1 MRAAR
6 NRYAVRRFAAVRFAA
21 PLVGVLIAAPT
32 QAGDEPAPAPAVGT
46 IARVAAPPAGDEPT
60 ALPMSLAE
68 ALASGLERNLPL
80 EIERHQPWIAREQ
93 QTAAFGAY
101 DPVLGGEFGYESSET
116 PTGNS
121 LVGTVP
127 IGEKTTDGKAGVGG
141 LVPWLGASYGVNYV
155 GSRLITNSRIA
166 SFSPENRATLVGTL
180 TLPLLREFLHGG
192 AWTEYRVRRLGV
204 EAADEGF
211 RRALMD
217 TVLRIEAAYW
227 ELVAARENRRV
238 ARKSVETTNA
248 LLGQVRTQYEVG
260 VVSKVEVFEAEA
272 GVAERDFNLIVAE
285 NEYRRAQDSLIDVVF
300 GPELQAAS
308 RFEIDPTDSPA
319 PVVPLAVDPAQ
330 AVHRAYDL
338 RPELAASRRQLEILE
353 EQLAYAKNQKLP
365 KLDVVGTYGYTGL
378 GGEGKATLFS
388 ATPSP
393 GVGRNYWDA
402 NDDFFTRDGSLTW
415 SARGVVSYPL
425 GNETAS
431 ARATAAA
438 LEVRRARTDT
448 KRVEQL
454 IVLEVRKAVRD
465 VESSKQGIE
474 AATRR
479 QSAAAEQLRAERIR
493 QEQGE
498 STPFDVLQRERDFVD
513 AEAKRI
519 AAERAYRTSA
529 AGLERA
535 VGTILDTH
543 QIVVEKAR
551 TLR

>member
-1 MRAAR
+1 MHAAR
-6 NRYAVRRFAAVRFAA
+6 NVFAVALCGALAAS
-21 PLVGVLIAAPT
+21 PT
-32 QAGDEPAPAPAVGT
+32 QAGNEVPAAPPAAS
-46 IARVAAPPAGDEPT
+46 IARVTAPPAGDET
-60 ALPMSLAE
+60 GSIAMSLTDAI
-68 ALASGLERNLPL
+68 ASGLERNLPL
-80 EIERHQPWIAREQ
+80 EIERHQPWIARENRD
-93 QTAAFGAY
+93 AAWGAY
-101 DPVLGGEFGYESSET
+101 DPTLGGEFGYKSSET

-121 LVGTVP
+121 LIGSIP
-127 IGEKTTDGKAGVGG
+127 IGEKTTDGTAGLRG
-141 LVPWLGASYGVNYV
+141 LVPWLGASYGFNYA

-166 SFSPENRATLVGTL
+166 SFSPENRATLLGTI
-180 TLPLLREFLHGG
+180 TLPLLRDFLHGA

-248 LLGQVRTQYEVG
+248 LLDQVKTQYEVG

-300 GPELQAAS
+300 GPELHATS
-308 RFEIDPTDSPA
+308 RYEIEPTDNPA
-319 PVVPLAVDPAQ
+319 EQVALSVDPAQ
-330 AVHRAYDL
+330 AIHRAYDL
-338 RPELAASRRQLEILE
+338 RPELATARRQLEILE
-353 EQLAYAKNQKLP
+353 EQQSYAKNQKLP
-365 KLDVVGTYGYTGL
+365 KFDVVGSYGYTGL
-378 GGEGKATLFS
+378 GGEGRATLFS

-402 NDDFFTRDGSLTW
+402 NDDFFSRDGSLTW

-448 KRVEQL
+448 RRVEQL

-479 QSAAAEQLRAERIR
+479 QSAAAEQLRAARIR

-535 VGTILDTH
+535 VGTILETH
-543 QIVVEKAR
+543 QIVIEKAR